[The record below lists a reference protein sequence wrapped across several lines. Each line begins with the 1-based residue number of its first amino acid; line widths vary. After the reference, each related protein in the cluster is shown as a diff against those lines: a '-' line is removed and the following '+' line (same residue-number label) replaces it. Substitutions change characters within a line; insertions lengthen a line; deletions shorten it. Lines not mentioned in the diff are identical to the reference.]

1 MPTSLVPINVNGIAK
16 HHKRVKVFES
26 LKSLNFYLFFLQE
39 THLTDTLCGKAWEK
53 DWGGQCAWSPG
64 SNRSVRVVVLV
75 HPNSSV
81 KLADFHTDLAG
92 RVITEKSH
100 LNNAY
105 FK

>member
-26 LKSLNFYLFFLQE
+26 LKSLNFYLFYLQE